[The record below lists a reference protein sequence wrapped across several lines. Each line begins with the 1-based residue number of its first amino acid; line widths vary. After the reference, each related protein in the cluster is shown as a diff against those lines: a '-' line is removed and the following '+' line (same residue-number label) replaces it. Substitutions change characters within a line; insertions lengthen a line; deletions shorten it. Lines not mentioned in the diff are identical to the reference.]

1 MKALFGV
8 APAVP
13 LSRVMGDYRHWIV
26 PIVAALAVALAVLM
40 FVVLPMTASADAAEQ
55 RAAAAVIERQA
66 AADEFAAA
74 EATRDAQ
81 SQSATDLD
89 TFYAEVLP
97 ADVRAAAR
105 VMTLKLSQLAREHDV
120 TFQRTA
126 ASPETLQKSSLERLH
141 ATYALAGDY
150 DDIRRMIYDIETSED
165 FIVIDNVFLSQGQGT
180 QGPLALTLDLSTFY
194 RTANAR

>member
-26 PIVAALAVALAVLM
+26 PILAALAVALAVLM